1 MSLHMRS
8 VLALAVGTVLGLTL
22 SIGSAVRADRQPIAE
37 ASRPLPTEEV
47 RLLVEVME
55 RVRTDYVDE
64 IDEHTLIEGAVRGM
78 VGGLDSYSAFLDSE
92 EYQEVRISTAG
103 EYSGIGVEV
112 VIQDK
117 QVTIVSPIDGGPAA
131 RAGIQPGDVILS
143 VDAVP
148 VSPNSLDDTI
158 ARMRGEPGTA
168 VVLGI
173 RGLATGDVR
182 SVTLDREL
190 IQVASVKARTLEPGF
205 GYIRVTHFSETTGR
219 DLERAA
225 AGLIQENGGP
235 MKGLVLDLRNNPGG
249 LLDAAVRVSDLFLE
263 RGLIVSA
270 EGRADDARFSM
281 SAQPGDVLGGRPLV
295 VLVNN
300 GSASASEIVA
310 GALRDNGRAVLV
322 GSHTF
327 GKGSVQTVMPL
338 SNGRAI
344 KLTTS
349 RYFTPSG
356 NSIHEVG
363 IKPDVEVLRELGDS
377 TIITPS
383 GIPIEKDDQ
392 ALAMAIK
399 NLKDRQPILQ
409 SKVQ

>member
-1 MSLHMRS
+1 MSLRMRS

-22 SIGSAVRADRQPIAE
+22 SLGSAVRADRQPLAE
-37 ASRPLPTEEV
+37 VSQPLPTEDV
-47 RLLVEVME
+47 RLLAEVLE

-78 VGGLDSYSAFLDSE
+78 VAGLDPYSAFLDTE

-103 EYSGIGVEV
+103 QYSGIGLEV
-112 VIQDK
+112 VLQDR
-117 QVTIVSPIDGGPAA
+117 QVTVVSPIDSGPAA
-131 RAGIQPGDVILS
+131 RAGIQVGDVILS
-143 VDAVP
+143 VDGVP
-148 VSPNSLDDTI
+148 VSPDKLDDTI
-158 ARMRGEPGTA
+158 SRMRGEPGTD

-173 RGLATGDVR
+173 RGSGAGEVR
-182 SVTLDREL
+182 SVILAREL
-190 IQVASVKARTLEPGF
+190 IQVASVKARSLEPGF
-205 GYIRVTHFSETTGR
+205 GYLRITHFSETTGR
-219 DLERAA
+219 DLERAT
-225 AGLIQENGGP
+225 AGLIQDNGGP
-235 MKGLVLDLRNNPGG
+235 LKGLVLDLRNNPGG
-249 LLDAAVRVSDLFLE
+249 LLDAAIRVSDLFLD

-270 EGRADDARFSM
+270 EGRVDDARFSV
-281 SAQPGDVLGGRPLV
+281 SAQAGDVLDGRPLV

-356 NSIHEVG
+356 NSIHGVG
-363 IKPDVEVLRELGDS
+363 IKPDVEVLREVGDS
-377 TIITPS
+377 TVITPS
-383 GIPIEKDDQ
+383 GIPIEEDDPVLT
-392 ALAMAIK
+392 AAVH

-409 SKVQ
+409 SKAQ

>member
-1 MSLHMRS
+1 MSLRMRS

-22 SIGSAVRADRQPIAE
+22 SLGTAVRADRQPLAQL
-37 ASRPLPTEEV
+37 SQPLPTEDV
-47 RLLVEVME
+47 RLFAEVLE

-64 IDEHTLIEGAVRGM
+64 IDEHTLIEGAVRSM
-78 VGGLDSYSAFLDSE
+78 VAGLDPYSAFLDSA

-103 EYSGIGVEV
+103 QYSGIGVEV
-112 VIQDK
+112 VMQDG
-117 QVTIVSPIDGGPAA
+117 QVTIVSPIDSGPAA
-131 RAGIQPGDVILS
+131 RAGIQSGDVILS
-143 VDAVP
+143 IDGAP
-148 VSPNSLDDTI
+148 VSPDKLDDTI
-158 ARMRGEPGTA
+158 SRMRGEPGTSM
-168 VVLGI
+168 VLGI
-173 RGLATGDVR
+173 RGSGSGEIRSLTLA
-182 SVTLDREL
+182 REL
-190 IQVASVKARTLEPGF
+190 IQVASVKARSLEPGF
-205 GYIRVTHFSETTGR
+205 GYIRITHFSETTGR

-225 AGLIQENGGP
+225 AGLLQDNGGRL
-235 MKGLVLDLRNNPGG
+235 KGLVLDLRNNPGG

-270 EGRADDARFSM
+270 EGRVDDARFSM
-281 SAQPGDVLGGRPLV
+281 SAQAGDLLDGQPLV

-310 GALRDNGRAVLV
+310 GALHDNGRAVLV

-356 NSIHEVG
+356 ASIHEVG
-363 IKPDVEVLRELGDS
+363 IKPDVEVLREVGDS
-377 TIITPS
+377 TVITPS
-383 GIPIEKDDQ
+383 GIPIEVDDPVLV
-392 ALAMAIK
+392 AAIK

-409 SKVQ
+409 SKAQ

>member
-1 MSLHMRS
+1 M
-8 VLALAVGTVLGLTL
+8 
-22 SIGSAVRADRQPIAE
+22 
-37 ASRPLPTEEV
+37 
-47 RLLVEVME
+47 
-55 RVRTDYVDE
+55 
-64 IDEHTLIEGAVRGM
+64 
-78 VGGLDSYSAFLDSE
+78 
-92 EYQEVRISTAG
+92 
-103 EYSGIGVEV
+103 
-112 VIQDK
+112 
-117 QVTIVSPIDGGPAA
+117 AA
-131 RAGIQPGDVILS
+131 RPPGPGYRPGDVILS

-270 EGRADDARFSM
+270 EGRVDDARFSM

>member
-1 MSLHMRS
+1 MRS

-22 SIGSAVRADRQPIAE
+22 SLGTAVRADRQPLAQL
-37 ASRPLPTEEV
+37 SQPLPTEDV
-47 RLLVEVME
+47 RLFAEVLE

-64 IDEHTLIEGAVRGM
+64 IDEHTLIEGAVRSM
-78 VGGLDSYSAFLDSE
+78 VAGLDPYSAFLDSA

-103 EYSGIGVEV
+103 QYSGIGVEV
-112 VIQDK
+112 VMQDG
-117 QVTIVSPIDGGPAA
+117 QVTIVSPIDSGPAA
-131 RAGIQPGDVILS
+131 RAGIQSGDVILS
-143 VDAVP
+143 IDGAP
-148 VSPNSLDDTI
+148 VSPDKLDDTI
-158 ARMRGEPGTA
+158 SRMRGEPGTSM
-168 VVLGI
+168 VLGI
-173 RGLATGDVR
+173 RGSGSGEIRSLTLA
-182 SVTLDREL
+182 REL
-190 IQVASVKARTLEPGF
+190 IQVASVKARSLEPGF
-205 GYIRVTHFSETTGR
+205 GYIRITHFSETTGR

-225 AGLIQENGGP
+225 AGLLQDNGGRL
-235 MKGLVLDLRNNPGG
+235 KGLVLDLRNNPGG

-270 EGRADDARFSM
+270 EGRVDDARFSM
-281 SAQPGDVLGGRPLV
+281 SAQAGDLLDGQPLV

-310 GALRDNGRAVLV
+310 GALHDNGRAVLV

-356 NSIHEVG
+356 ASIHEVG
-363 IKPDVEVLRELGDS
+363 IKPDVEVLREVGDS
-377 TIITPS
+377 TVITPS
-383 GIPIEKDDQ
+383 GIPIEVDDPVLV
-392 ALAMAIK
+392 AAIK

-409 SKVQ
+409 SKAQ

>member
-1 MSLHMRS
+1 MSLRMRS

-22 SIGSAVRADRQPIAE
+22 SLGSAVRADRQPLAE
-37 ASRPLPTEEV
+37 VSQPLPTEDV
-47 RLLVEVME
+47 RLLAEVLE

-64 IDEHTLIEGAVRGM
+64 IDEHTLIEGAVRSM
-78 VGGLDSYSAFLDSE
+78 VAGLDPYSAFLDTE

-103 EYSGIGVEV
+103 QYSGIGLEV
-112 VIQDK
+112 VLQDR
-117 QVTIVSPIDGGPAA
+117 QVTIVSPIDSGPAA

-143 VDAVP
+143 IDGVP
-148 VSPNSLDDTI
+148 VNPDSLDDTI
-158 ARMRGEPGTA
+158 SRMRGEPGTS

-173 RGLATGDVR
+173 RGSDSAEVR
-182 SVTLDREL
+182 SVILAREL
-190 IQVASVKARTLEPGF
+190 IQVASVKARSLEPGF
-205 GYIRVTHFSETTGR
+205 GYVRITHFSETTGR
-219 DLERAA
+219 DLERAV
-225 AGLIQENGGP
+225 AGLIQDNGGP
-235 MKGLVLDLRNNPGG
+235 LKGLVLDLRNNPGG
-249 LLDAAVRVSDLFLE
+249 LLDAAIRVSDLFLE

-270 EGRADDARFSM
+270 EGRVDDARFSM
-281 SAQPGDVLGGRPLV
+281 SAQAGDVLDGRPLV

-363 IKPDVEVLRELGDS
+363 IKPDVEVLRDVGDS
-377 TIITPS
+377 TVIKPS
-383 GIPIEKDDQ
+383 GIPIEEDDP
-392 ALAMAIK
+392 ALAAAVK

-409 SKVQ
+409 SKAQ

>member
-1 MSLHMRS
+1 MSLRMRS

-22 SIGSAVRADRQPIAE
+22 SLGTAVRADRQPLAQL
-37 ASRPLPTEEV
+37 SQPLPTEDV
-47 RLLVEVME
+47 RLFAEVLE

-64 IDEHTLIEGAVRGM
+64 IDEHTLIEGAVRSM
-78 VGGLDSYSAFLDSE
+78 VAGLDPYSAFLDSA

-103 EYSGIGVEV
+103 QYSGIGVEV
-112 VIQDK
+112 VMQDG
-117 QVTIVSPIDGGPAA
+117 QVTIVSPIDSGPAA
-131 RAGIQPGDVILS
+131 RAGIQSGDVILS
-143 VDAVP
+143 IDGAP
-148 VSPNSLDDTI
+148 VSPDKLDDTI
-158 ARMRGEPGTA
+158 SRMRGEPGTSM
-168 VVLGI
+168 VLGI
-173 RGLATGDVR
+173 RGSGSGEIRSLTLA
-182 SVTLDREL
+182 REL
-190 IQVASVKARTLEPGF
+190 IQVASVKARSLEPGF
-205 GYIRVTHFSETTGR
+205 GYIRITHFSETTGR

-225 AGLIQENGGP
+225 AGLLQDNGGRL
-235 MKGLVLDLRNNPGG
+235 KGLVLDLRNNPGG

-270 EGRADDARFSM
+270 EGRVDDARFSM
-281 SAQPGDVLGGRPLV
+281 SAQAGDLLDGQPLV

-310 GALRDNGRAVLV
+310 GALHDNGRAVLV

-356 NSIHEVG
+356 ASLHEVG
-363 IKPDVEVLRELGDS
+363 IKPDVEVLREVGDS
-377 TIITPS
+377 TVITPS
-383 GIPIEKDDQ
+383 GIPIEVDDPVLV
-392 ALAMAIK
+392 AAIK

-409 SKVQ
+409 SKAQ

>member
-1 MSLHMRS
+1 MSLRMRS

-22 SIGSAVRADRQPIAE
+22 SLGTAVRADRQSVAE
-37 ASRPLPTEEV
+37 VSQPLPTADV
-47 RLLVEVME
+47 RLLAEVLE

-64 IDEHTLIEGAVRGM
+64 IDEHTLIEGAVRSM
-78 VGGLDSYSAFLDSE
+78 VAGLDPYSAFLDSE

-103 EYSGIGVEV
+103 AYPGIGVEV
-112 VIQDK
+112 VMQDM
-117 QVTIVSPIDGGPAA
+117 QVTIVSPIDSGPAA
-131 RAGIQPGDVILS
+131 RAGIHSGDVILS
-143 VDAVP
+143 VDGVP
-148 VSPNSLDDTI
+148 VSPDNLDDTI
-158 ARMRGEPGTA
+158 SRMRGEPGTS
-168 VVLGI
+168 VVLGL
-173 RGLATGDVR
+173 RGSGNGEVR
-182 SVTLDREL
+182 SVTLVREL
-190 IQVASVKARTLEPGF
+190 IQVASVKARSLEAGF
-205 GYIRVTHFSETTGR
+205 GYIRITHFSETTGR

-225 AGLIQENGGP
+225 AGLVQDNGGP
-235 MKGLVLDLRNNPGG
+235 LKGLVLDLRNNPGG
-249 LLDAAVRVSDLFLE
+249 LLDAAIRVSDLFLE

-281 SAQPGDVLGGRPLV
+281 SAQAGDLLDGQPLV

-356 NSIHEVG
+356 ISIHEIG
-363 IKPDVEVLRELGDS
+363 IKPDVEVLREVGDS
-377 TIITPS
+377 TVITPS
-383 GIPIEKDDQ
+383 GIPIETDDPVLV
-392 ALAMAIK
+392 AAIK

-409 SKVQ
+409 SKAR